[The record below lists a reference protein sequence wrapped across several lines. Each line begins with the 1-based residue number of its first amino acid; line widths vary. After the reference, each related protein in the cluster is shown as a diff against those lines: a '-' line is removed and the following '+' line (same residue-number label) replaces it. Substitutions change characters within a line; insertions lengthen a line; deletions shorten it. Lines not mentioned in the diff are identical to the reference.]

1 MITWCLVLCAAV
13 AVAVC
18 LRADNGEAL
27 PEAPEFAGGPT
38 PPSPMPVDLSLN
50 PHLLI
55 DDYLVANATD
65 LDRVTHRPVRYD
77 GNPILTPEQFTH
89 QPYLTVLRD
98 EKAGRFRMWYNAH
111 RDGRHFLACADSE
124 DGLRWTLPDLH
135 PSAILPN
142 AVFDQNTYAPDGE
155 RGHAGYGG
163 SVIDDGPDAA
173 DASRRYKHTWYGKPS
188 RGPAGAPAS
197 LNVAFSADGVHW
209 AAHEGNPV
217 LHFDQPGWR
226 PGDIVDAFWDP
237 ARRRYGLFNK
247 VMATRDDGLAPGPR
261 VGDGYRRLAVASVSD
276 DFIHW
281 ARPRRVLVPEPRD
294 RGLTEFYAVGGTIAR
309 GGMLIGFVR
318 MLLDDAPA
326 NPPDGPAD
334 GIGWA
339 TLVTSRDG
347 VHWQRHQDMFLG
359 RGVGPDDWDRAVSWI
374 GSTVAVDERMYLY
387 YAGYK
392 QGHKLGRHTERQLGV
407 AFLPRDRFV
416 GRRAKEAQVGT
427 LQTVTLDLATARG
440 GQLCVNVDA
449 SAGALRCRVLD
460 GGWRVIPGYDWADCD
475 RITGDGLALPV
486 TWGGRDLSETGRRHI
501 RLEFELTAAEL
512 FGFEIA

>member
-1 MITWCLVLCAAV
+1 MIAWCLVLCV
-13 AVAVC
+13 AVVAAMC
-18 LRADNGEAL
+18 LRAGNEETL
-27 PEAPEFAGGPT
+27 PDVPEYAGGATSPA
-38 PPSPMPVDLSLN
+38 PMPADLSHN
-50 PHLLI
+50 PHLFI
-55 DDYLVANATD
+55 DDYLIASVTD
-65 LDRVTHRPVRYD
+65 LDCVTHRPVRHE

-111 RDGRHFLACADSE
+111 RDGGHFLAYADSD
-124 DGLRWTLPDLH
+124 DGLRWVPPDLQ
-135 PSAILPN
+135 PSAVLPN
-142 AVFDQNTYAPDGE
+142 AVFDQNSYTRDGAL
-155 RGHAGYGG
+155 GHAGYGG
-163 SVIDDGPDAA
+163 SVIDDGPGAA
-173 DASRRYKHTWYGKPS
+173 DASRRYKHIWFGK
-188 RGPAGAPAS
+188 AGCGS
-197 LNVAFSADGVHW
+197 EGESGLNVAFSADGLHW
-209 AAHEGNPV
+209 AAYEGNPV

-237 ARRRYGLFNK
+237 VRRRYGLFNK

-261 VGDGYRRLAVASVSD
+261 VGDGFRRLAVATVSE

-281 ARPRRVLVPEPRD
+281 ALPRRVLVPGPWD

-309 GGMLIGFVR
+309 GGLLIGFVR
-318 MLLDDAPA
+318 MLIDDARA

-339 TLVTSRDG
+339 ALVTSRDG
-347 VHWQRHQDMFLG
+347 VHWQRHQDVFLD
-359 RGVGPDDWDRAVSWI
+359 RGDEPDDWDRAVSWI
-374 GSTVAVDERMYLY
+374 SSAVTVDERMYFY

-392 QGHKLGRHTERQLGV
+392 QGHKLGRHTERQIGV

-416 GRRAKEAQVGT
+416 GWRATGAGVGL
-427 LQTVTLDLATARG
+427 LQTVTLDLAAACG
-440 GQLCVNVDA
+440 GQLRVNADA

-460 GGWRVIPGYDWADCD
+460 GDRRVIPGYDWADCD
-475 RITGDGLALPV
+475 GVTGAGLTLPV
-486 TWGGRDLSETGRRHI
+486 TWGGRDLSGTRRQYI